1 MTNISQEKYMAK
13 RNILLLLLLILLIV
27 SDIDCK
33 AQNSDMS
40 TYKLKNEV
48 NIMKLD
54 MNIFCLLNL
63 LEANIPLTKQKIMDI
78 GFELAM
84 AGEGQNKGDYTAIP
98 VELNDGVILDNIE
111 LREINSRYN
120 KGTFFILNIKRK
132 RITHRELKNNLGEFT
147 LFALPRGDSVLEK
160 IVYRKRI
167 GKFDIR
173 AAYGQEEKDVL
184 LGISFNSI
192 ERLEQ

>member
-1 MTNISQEKYMAK
+1 MAK
-13 RNILLLLLLILLIV
+13 KNILLLLLTLLIA
-27 SDIDCK
+27 SGIDCK
-33 AQNSDMS
+33 AQNNDVYDYSHPD
-40 TYKLKNEV
+40 EV

-63 LEANIPLTKQKIMDI
+63 LEDNMPLTRQKIMNI
-78 GFELAM
+78 GFELIKD
-84 AGEGQNKGDYTAIP
+84 GWGGGRIDYISIP
-98 VELNDGVILDNIE
+98 IELNDGTILDGIE
-111 LREINSRYN
+111 LRDINTQFEI
-120 KGTFFILNIKRK
+120 GTFFLLHIKNK
-132 RITHRELKNNLGEFT
+132 RITRKELEENFGEFT
-147 LFALPRGDSVLEK
+147 IFALPRGDSVLEK

>member
-1 MTNISQEKYMAK
+1 MAK
-13 RNILLLLLLILLIV
+13 RNILLLLLLLILLIV

-40 TYKLKNEV
+40 TYKLKSEV

-63 LEANIPLTKQKIMDI
+63 LKANMPLTRQKIMDI
-78 GFELAM
+78 GFGLVKD
-84 AGEGQNKGDYTAIP
+84 GWGGGRTDYTAGPIA
-98 VELNDGVILDNIE
+98 LNDGTFLDGIE
-111 LREINSRYN
+111 LRDINTPFE
-120 KGTFFILNIKRK
+120 KGTFFIIDIKNK
-132 RITHRELKNNLGEFT
+132 RITHRELENNLGEFT

-173 AAYGQEEKDVL
+173 AAYGQEERDVL
-184 LGISFNSI
+184 IGVSFNSI
-192 ERLEQ
+192 ERLKE